1 MKIALLLF
9 GQPRDY
15 MTGYHNIVTF
25 IKQNNIEIDVF
36 YHAWILDS
44 QSKYDTGLWC
54 NTPSEQLK
62 YKDDIKTQLE
72 KLYHP
77 IRCEYELQ
85 RNDWIIDT
93 ESLMYKNTR
102 TTDNHRV
109 VRNAISQA
117 YTRTRVCTMFKEYIQ
132 DTGEK
137 YDAAIMTRFDLQ
149 QHISCNLKENDLTKV
164 IVGKMHLPRKIFPDH
179 FIIAPVSVMLKWFS
193 LYDELHIL
201 QNSLEVCNKNIAHGE
216 RFSFIFEDIILAKYL
231 HEFNTI
237 DNVLYL
243 F

>member
-15 MTGYHNIVTF
+15 MLGYHNIISF

-36 YHAWILDS
+36 YHAWILDP

-54 NTPSEQLK
+54 NTTPTQLQ
-62 YKDDIKTQLE
+62 YKDDIKICLE

-77 IRCEYELQ
+77 KRCEYELQ

-93 ESLMYKNTR
+93 DSLMYKNTK
-102 TTDNHRV
+102 TSDNHRV

-117 YTRTRVCTMFKEYIQ
+117 YTRTKVCTILKEYIQ
-132 DTGEK
+132 DTGAE

-149 QHISCNLKENDLTKV
+149 HKIVFSVKSYDLAKV
-164 IVGKMHLPRKIFPDH
+164 IVGRMHLPRKIFPDH

-193 LYDELHIL
+193 LYDELHLL
-201 QNSLEVCNKNIAHGE
+201 QNSIETCNKNIAYGE
-216 RFSFIFEDIILAKYL
+216 RFTFIFEDIVLAKYL
-231 HEFNTI
+231 HEFNTV
-237 DNVLYL
+237 DNILYV

>member
-1 MKIALLLF
+1 MRIAILLY

-15 MTGYHNIVTF
+15 MRGYSHIMNF

-36 YHAWILDS
+36 YHAWVLDS
-44 QSKYDTGLWC
+44 HMKYDTGLWC
-54 NTPSEQLK
+54 NTPSAQLE
-62 YKDDIKTQLE
+62 YKDDIKTHLKQ
-72 KLYHP
+72 LYHP
-77 IRCEYELQ
+77 TRYEYELQ

-102 TTDNHRV
+102 TADNHRV

-117 YTRTRVCTMFKEYIQ
+117 YTRTKVCTIFKEYIEN
-132 DTGEK
+132 TGSK

-149 QHISCNLKENDLTKV
+149 HQISFILKENDLRKV
-164 IVGKMHLPRKIFPDH
+164 IVGRMHLPRKIFPDH

-216 RFSFIFEDIILAKYL
+216 RFSFTFEDILLAKYL

-237 DNVLYL
+237 DNILYM